1 RGSSTP
7 AGTTKPTPSSAS
19 SSTRRRRRDV
29 LVTARRDSTPPR
41 YGGAGPIRQ
50 VPAGDHRPGSDLE
63 PAGTHAAPLAAV
75 PEPEGRRIAV
85 RVTPDALRHIRGGH
99 PWVFDRSISSTSH
112 DAPAGSLA
120 VVFDDRRRFAAIG
133 LWDPTSPLRI

>member
-1 RGSSTP
+1 
-7 AGTTKPTPSSAS
+7 
-19 SSTRRRRRDV
+19 
-29 LVTARRDSTPPR
+29 DSTPPR
-41 YGGAGPIRQ
+41 YGGSGPIRQ
-50 VPAGDHRPGSDLE
+50 VPSVDHRPGSDME

-133 LWDPTSPLRI
+133 LWDPTSPLRIRILHAGDPTTVDDAFWASRLAQAEERRRPLVD